1 MHTMILMISIINR
14 NIENIKYFVYYC
26 RIAKPMN
33 YKTIRFISLEEVTE
47 HPLKPVTIMVN
58 V

>member
-1 MHTMILMISIINR
+1 
-14 NIENIKYFVYYC
+14 
-26 RIAKPMN
+26 MN

-58 V
+58 SIHNIWEYKCILFQNFFFF